1 MIILGDYAVGK
12 TSLICRY
19 IDGKFQQQDS
29 VSTVTERE
37 TDRQTETL
45 TYRGGGGGES
55 GRERKAEGEML
66 TIICFD

>member
-37 TDRQTETL
+37 GQTDRDTHIQ
-45 TYRGGGGGES
+45 GGGGGEW
-55 GRERKAEGEML
+55 EGEKGRRRDVDYHL
-66 TIICFD
+66 L